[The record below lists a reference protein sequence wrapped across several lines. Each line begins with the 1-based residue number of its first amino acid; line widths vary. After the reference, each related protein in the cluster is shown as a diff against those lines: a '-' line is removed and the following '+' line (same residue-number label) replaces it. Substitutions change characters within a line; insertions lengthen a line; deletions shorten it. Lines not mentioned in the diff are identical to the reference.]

1 MSISQSQNPY
11 YAIVE
16 QHQDRAF
23 VLLYSRNGDRQ
34 GGKQIDLTK
43 KQLKWIKK
51 NTKNVFEY
59 PK

>member
-1 MSISQSQNPY
+1 M
-11 YAIVE
+11 E